1 MLTSLKK
8 HYASILKIQE
18 GVFYKKP
25 RMDIKGVGLRG
36 SNFSS
41 GVLNYTTWFIETL
54 IYDIYNNG
62 TVDAEKK
69 ILEVLRFERMIY
81 DSLMRGETQF
91 LSIEPVKNREEYAE
105 PDKSIFFNYT
115 MWEQVF
121 GEKYG
126 HIIIPTK
133 CYVVPLIN
141 VKSKSFVEGLKS
153 RNESMGLAW
162 EY

>member
-1 MLTSLKK
+1 M
-8 HYASILKIQE
+8 
-18 GVFYKKP
+18 
-25 RMDIKGVGLRG
+25 
-36 SNFSS
+36 
-41 GVLNYTTWFIETL
+41 
-54 IYDIYNNG
+54 
-62 TVDAEKK
+62 
-69 ILEVLRFERMIY
+69 
-81 DSLMRGETQF
+81 MRGETQF

-162 EY
+162 ERFVKSTDKAINRIPINPITNQIPEELRPICDFKNIVFYL